1 MHRPIR
7 RPSRRRHSLTLLS
20 SDVIRRI
27 LSNLD
32 WRALLRLK
40 LVCKY
45 LCSVVDES
53 PSAQYTIELAVCGMK
68 DGARTQLTAASKL
81 ALLKERNASW
91 EALQWTESQDL
102 TLPQSDNIAWELCAG
117 VYAQFSVPGASTMRL
132 YRLPSQYRNIPASSW
147 RIPLLSDTKDF
158 TMDPA
163 QDLLVL
169 VEKPILI
176 PAHHN
181 TKSYIRIQIHS
192 RSLTTGHRHPSAVE
206 VIDHHLYMRSSS
218 DKLGMDLSIQTCNK
232 FVAVLF
238 IVKDNISELMVW
250 KWKTG
255 QIILRSS
262 SLEIATF
269 AFLTPQL
276 LLVGTVMDE
285 TGVTE
290 PRLFVLDISKPSTNK
305 VALTD
310 YVCVFE
316 FPSFD
321 FVVSPMKIVIRSDP
335 SPEWKPNPEA
345 HVPFSIAR
353 GQRLFL
359 ITTWVEE
366 KKKNVSYD
374 LFVPANILLS
384 SVMALTP
391 QTRRRVI
398 NWNEW
403 GPTGTRFLKS
413 PPHSHVWTGYV
424 FGSRFISLVT
434 SPKATAGRHSQ
445 TLQIWDFNQLAMKRA
460 AALGFEKENV
470 HLVNDTTVV
479 EDEMFVER
487 VRTSLPYSITTR
499 TLPLPRSPG
508 EPTFTDAMIGE
519 DTILLLNY
527 DRHHRHLRILTF

>member
-1 MHRPIR
+1 MR
-7 RPSRRRHSLTLLS
+7 RPTRRSSRHRNSLILLPS
-20 SDVIRRI
+20 EVIRRI

-40 LVCKY
+40 LVCKF

-53 PSAQYTIELAVCGMK
+53 PSVQYTIELAVCGME
-68 DGARTQLTAASKL
+68 DGARTRLSAASKL
-81 ALLKERNASW
+81 ALLKERNAAW
-91 EALQWTESQDL
+91 EALQWAESQDL
-102 TLPQSDNIAWELCAG
+102 TLPQSDNMAWELCAG
-117 VYAQFSVPGASTMRL
+117 VYAQFSVPGASTMCL

-158 TMDPA
+158 TMDPS

-176 PAHHN
+176 PAHN
-181 TKSYIRIQIHS
+181 KTKSYIRIQIHP
-192 RSLTTGHRHPSAVE
+192 RSLTTGHRHSSAVE

-218 DKLGMDLSIQTCNK
+218 DKLEMDLSIQACEK
-232 FVAVLF
+232 LLGILI

-250 KWKTG
+250 NWRTG
-255 QIILRSS
+255 LVILRSS
-262 SLEIATF
+262 SLEIGTF

-276 LLVGTVMDE
+276 LLVGTVMHE

-290 PRLFVLDISKPSTNK
+290 PRLFVLDISKPSINK

-335 SPEWKPNPEA
+335 SPEWKHNPEA

-445 TLQIWDFNQLAMKRA
+445 TLQIWDFNQLALKRA

-470 HLVNDTTVV
+470 RLVNDTTVV

-499 TLPLPRSPG
+499 TLPPPRSPG
-508 EPTFTDAMIGE
+508 EPTFTDTMISE
-519 DTILLLNY
+519 DSIFLLKY
-527 DRHHRHLRILTF
+527 EGHHRHLRILTF

>member
-1 MHRPIR
+1 M
-7 RPSRRRHSLTLLS
+7 
-20 SDVIRRI
+20 
-27 LSNLD
+27 
-32 WRALLRLK
+32 
-40 LVCKY
+40 
-45 LCSVVDES
+45 E
-53 PSAQYTIELAVCGMK
+53 

-91 EALQWTESQDL
+91 EALQWAESQDL
-102 TLPQSDNIAWELCAG
+102 TLPQGDNMAWELCAG
-117 VYAQFSVPGASTMRL
+117 VYAQFSVSGASTMRL
-132 YRLPSQYRNIPASSW
+132 YRLPSQCRNIPASSW

-176 PAHHN
+176 
-181 TKSYIRIQIHS
+181 
-192 RSLTTGHRHPSAVE
+192 
-206 VIDHHLYMRSSS
+206 
-218 DKLGMDLSIQTCNK
+218 IQTCNE
-232 FVAVLF
+232 FLAILF
-238 IVKDNISELMVW
+238 IVKNNTSELVVW
-250 KWKTG
+250 KWKKG
-255 QIILRSS
+255 ELVLRSS
-262 SLEIATF
+262 SRKITTF
-269 AFLTPQL
+269 AFLTPHL

-310 YVCVFE
+310 YVCVFG

-321 FVVSPMKIVIRSDP
+321 FVVSPMRIVICSDP

-359 ITTWVEE
+359 ITTWVKENQE
-366 KKKNVSYD
+366 TVSYD

-445 TLQIWDFNQLAMKRA
+445 TLQIWDFNQLALKRA
-460 AALGFEKENV
+460 AALGFEKENMR
-470 HLVNDTTVV
+470 LVNDTTVV
-479 EDEMFVER
+479 KDKMFVER

-499 TLPLPRSPG
+499 TLPPPRSPG
-508 EPTFTDAMIGE
+508 EPTFTDAMCGE
-519 DTILLLNY
+519 DSILLLKY
-527 DRHHRHLRILTF
+527 DLHHRHLRILTF